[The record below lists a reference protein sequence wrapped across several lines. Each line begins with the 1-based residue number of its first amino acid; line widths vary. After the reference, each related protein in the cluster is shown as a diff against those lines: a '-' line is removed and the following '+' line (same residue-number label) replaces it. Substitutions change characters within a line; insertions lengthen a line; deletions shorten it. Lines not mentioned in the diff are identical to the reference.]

1 MKIGELEVVRDSRQV
16 LRRGVAVRLGSRAYD
31 LLEVLLDAN
40 GEVIPTHEILAKVW
54 PSTVVEENNIQ
65 VHICT
70 LRRLLGENRHLIQ
83 TVSGR
88 GYRMA
93 RPALAVPES
102 PAPAGKP
109 RLEIIAKPDFSPP
122 HPSGPLFGR
131 ETCIERLISAISEG
145 EDAVIT
151 LVGPAGVGKSRL
163 ALEVARHFADRGEIG
178 VSYVSLASR
187 SSEKE
192 VHDMIGAALEP
203 VGADRSSAC
212 IGRPSGPT
220 ALLVLDDC
228 DRLCHAAIQALSDSE
243 NFRRLS
249 RTVVLLTSRTP
260 LKISMERVIKIPS
273 LLAVPLREAMDAA
286 LEMFVSRVQCFDPR
300 IDITDVFMERAR
312 HLVEQ
317 MDGLPLAIELAAYH
331 TSMLGIESISRLLE
345 QNIDLS
351 SSDLRRMTDSRHESL
366 GVALMWTW
374 PDLGV
379 LPQTILTALL
389 DAGGETDL
397 AELRNI
403 AERCGLQPEGALQ
416 VISDLVESSFL
427 NPAYSGPSVT
437 YRIPNTVQRFLSQQR
452 QVELTSSAPTL
463 ADLRAPD
470 RVRSAALLPDNRTV
484 QSAGSTSD
492 NALSRKRHA
501 SASRPGVGPARRS

>member
-16 LRRGVAVRLGSRAYD
+16 LRGGVAVRLGSRAYD
-31 LLEVLLDAN
+31 LLEVLMDAN
-40 GEVIPTHEILAKVW
+40 GEVIPTQEILAKVW

-93 RPALAVPES
+93 RPASALPKP

-109 RLEIIAKPDFSPP
+109 RMEPAAKPDFSPP

-131 ETCIERLISAISEG
+131 ETCIERLISAIGEG

-163 ALEVARHFADRGEIG
+163 ALEVARRFADGGEIG
-178 VSYVSLASR
+178 VSYLSLASR

-203 VGADRSSAC
+203 VGADPVGAC
-212 IGRPSGPT
+212 IGRPPGPT

-228 DRLCHAAIQALSDSE
+228 DRLCHAAIRALSDSE

-260 LKISMERVIKIPS
+260 LKISMERVVKIPS
-273 LLAVPLREAMDAA
+273 LLAVPPRGAMDAA
-286 LEMFVSRVQCFDPR
+286 LEMFVSRVRCFDPR
-300 IDITDVFMERAR
+300 IDITDLFMASAR

-345 QNIDLS
+345 QNVDLS

-389 DAGGETDL
+389 DAGGESDL

-416 VISDLVESSFL
+416 AISDLVESSFL
-427 NPAYSGPSVT
+427 NPAYRGPSVI

-463 ADLRAPD
+463 ADFRAPSPA
-470 RVRSAALLPDNRTV
+470 RSTPLLPDDRTGK
-484 QSAGSTSD
+484 SPGGTSD
-492 NALSRKRHA
+492 NAISRKRHVA
-501 SASRPGVGPARRS
+501 ASRPGSGLVRRS